1 MKPENKPSRLWRRV
15 ERGTLTIEVPGLGT
29 VVARE
34 GTWLESQVI
43 RHILRGVERA
53 QFGPTLPDA
62 HLERRIGYRPPLGQ
76 VVVDPDAVGGVG
88 VVVPPVQMPSPPAGP
103 RSAELPPD
111 VYHLGAEAPPAS
123 ARFIT
128 VASEDAE
135 FPRAAVAECVRLLE
149 REPDLDVAVPLHNI
163 GSPICAPQGREAGAS
178 GALRLPAGRSPRTIA
193 EALLA
198 LPLAHTSITPN
209 TLGAA
214 VVRASALDAWRAG
227 TVPRSKAA
235 TCLTAF
241 AWLRPGGTTV
251 PGLVEQSAGP
261 QPTASLIQPVREAVA
276 KTCNPGPRF
285 LFVAGGVGPVG
296 GSQVVLNLVD
306 ALNDLGYSAAFAH
319 LHTGSYAHKFR
330 SRSAPLALTPAELA
344 RDIEERVGWP
354 RGEPAMV
361 VATSF
366 ASGKIAASICER
378 RPHFRPVAWWQ
389 DREDLFERP
398 DNRAPHP
405 SEFTDY
411 LAIPRAVSVSR
422 WVRDTAGPDLGV
434 HPEWHVINP
443 TVDPDFL
450 ASRRGPRADG
460 PVRILSMWRPMT
472 PVRRGLPLLREVYAA
487 LARKY
492 KRRIS
497 LELFGWPEDAPAGVR
512 HHGHLS
518 TREVGALMREV
529 DIVVEPSAYQ
539 GYGLS
544 GLEAIASG
552 ACLVSTACRGVDEYA
567 VHEQNALVVPHDEL
581 LGAVCRAIDD
591 EALRARLAAAGSVE
605 PWSVVAQRWADVLMG
620 WMP

>member
-15 ERGTLTIEVPGLGT
+15 ERGTLTVEVPGLGA

-34 GTWLESQVI
+34 GTWLESQVV
-43 RHILRGVERA
+43 RHILRGVDRA
-53 QFGPTLPDA
+53 QLGPTLPDA

-76 VVVDPDAVGGVG
+76 VVVDPDASGT
-88 VVVPPVQMPSPPAGP
+88 PATPSAPAAPAGP

-111 VYHLGAEAPPAS
+111 VYHLGPDVPPAS
-123 ARFIT
+123 ARFIIVT
-128 VASEDAE
+128 SDDAE
-135 FPRAAVAECVRLLE
+135 FPDAAMAECVRLLM
-149 REPDLDVAVPLHNI
+149 REPGLDVAVPLHNI
-163 GSPICAPQGREAGAS
+163 GQPICAPQGREAGAS

-198 LPLAHTSITPN
+198 LPFAHTSITPN
-209 TLGAA
+209 TIGAA
-214 VVRASALDAWRAG
+214 IVRASALDAWRAG
-227 TVPRSKAA
+227 AVPRSKAA

-241 AWLRPGGTTV
+241 AWLRPGGATI

-330 SRSAPLALTPAELA
+330 PRSAPLALTPAELA

-354 RGEPAMV
+354 RGEPAVV

-366 ASGKIAASICER
+366 ASGRIAASICER

-422 WVRDTAGPDLGV
+422 WVRNTAEADLGV

-450 ASRRGPRADG
+450 AARRGPRADG

-487 LARKY
+487 LAKKY

-518 TREVGALMREV
+518 TREVAALMREV
-529 DIVVEPSAYQ
+529 DIVVEPSAMQ
-539 GYGLS
+539 GFGLT

-552 ACLVSTACRGVDEYA
+552 ACLVSTTCRGVDEYA

-581 LGAVCRAIDD
+581 FGAVCRAIDD

-605 PWSVVAQRWADVLMG
+605 PWSVVAKRWADVLMG

>member
-53 QFGPTLPDA
+53 QLGPTLPDA
-62 HLERRIGYRPPLGQ
+62 HMERRIGYRPPLGQ

-111 VYHLGAEAPPAS
+111 VYDASGPMPAD
-123 ARFIT
+123 AAFIIVRNRDT
-128 VASEDAE
+128 E
-135 FPRAAVAECVRLLE
+135 FPDAAISECVRLLM
-149 REPDLDVAVPLHNI
+149 REPGLDVAIPLHSV
-163 GSPICAPQGREAGAS
+163 GYPICAPQGREAGAS

-193 EALLA
+193 EALLS
-198 LPLAHTSITPN
+198 LPMAHANIVPDDV
-209 TLGAA
+209 ACA
-214 VVRASALDAWRAG
+214 VVRGPAFAAWKSG
-227 TVPRSKAA
+227 SVPRSKEA
-235 TCLTAF
+235 TCLTSF
-241 AWLRPGGTTV
+241 AWVRPGAAEWSRSERS
-251 PGLVEQSAGP
+251 PP

-285 LFVAGGVGPVG
+285 MFVAGGVGPVG

-361 VATSF
+361 IATSF

-450 ASRRGPRADG
+450 AARRGPRADG

-472 PVRRGLPLLREVYAA
+472 PVRRGLPLLRETYAA
-487 LARKY
+487 LAKKY

-518 TREVGALMREV
+518 TREVAALMREV
-529 DIVVEPSAYQ
+529 DIVVEPSKFQ
-539 GYGLS
+539 GLGLA
-544 GLEAIASG
+544 GMEAIASG

-567 VHEQNALVVPHDEL
+567 EHERNALVVPHEEL
-581 LGAVCRAIDD
+581 FGAVCRAIDD

-620 WMP
+620 WMK